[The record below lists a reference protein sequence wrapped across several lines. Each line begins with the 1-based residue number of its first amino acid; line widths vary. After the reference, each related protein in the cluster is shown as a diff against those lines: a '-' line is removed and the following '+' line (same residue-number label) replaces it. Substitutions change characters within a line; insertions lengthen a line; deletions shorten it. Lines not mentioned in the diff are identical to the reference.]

1 MFNNCQITVYPS
13 FLTLVMIMDWVAWNS
28 SLRKA
33 KSAVNALE
41 RKHGQWPLLTISRGY
56 HHLVMEEHFV
66 PNVPGQTCK
75 RKIQSSIVINRNPSW
90 KEKNNNNNCIP
101 LSTGL
106 IFIREKPPL
115 CHLHIVSMKASKRLE
130 KYKLG
135 FLKDEKLSV
144 LLYLFTRFFNYHV
157 HLSYHQSVPSY
168 LKIRRSRYLA
178 KPSRLTKLFQMI
190 LSTKSHFDKTL
201 TVIFKCGYCI

>member
-1 MFNNCQITVYPS
+1 
-13 FLTLVMIMDWVAWNS
+13 
-28 SLRKA
+28 
-33 KSAVNALE
+33 
-41 RKHGQWPLLTISRGY
+41 
-56 HHLVMEEHFV
+56 MEEHFV
-66 PNVPGQTCK
+66 LNVPGKTWK

-106 IFIREKPPL
+106 IFTREKPPFCYL
-115 CHLHIVSMKASKRLE
+115 LIVSMKATKRLE

-135 FLKDEKLSV
+135 FLKGENLSV
-144 LLYLFTRFFNYHV
+144 LLYYHV

-178 KPSRLTKLFQMI
+178 KPTRLTKLFQMI
-190 LSTKSHFDKTL
+190 VSTKSHFDKTL

>member
-1 MFNNCQITVYPS
+1 MLWKNILYPMF
-13 FLTLVMIMDWVAWNS
+13 LV
-28 SLRKA
+28 
-33 KSAVNALE
+33 
-41 RKHGQWPLLTISRGY
+41 KHGR
-56 HHLVMEEHFV
+56 EKF
-66 PNVPGQTCK
+66 
-75 RKIQSSIVINRNPSW
+75 RAPSLSTGIRV
-90 KEKNNNNNCIP
+90 EKKKKSNNNNCIP

-106 IFIREKPPL
+106 IFTREKPPL
-115 CHLHIVSMKASKRLE
+115 CHLHIVSMKASNRLE

-135 FLKDEKLSV
+135 FLKGENLSV
-144 LLYLFTRFFNYHV
+144 LLYLFSRFFNYHI

-178 KPSRLTKLFQMI
+178 KPTRLTKLFQMI

>member
-1 MFNNCQITVYPS
+1 M
-13 FLTLVMIMDWVAWNS
+13 
-28 SLRKA
+28 LRKNILYPMFL
-33 KSAVNALE
+33 V
-41 RKHGQWPLLTISRGY
+41 KHAR
-56 HHLVMEEHFV
+56 EKF
-66 PNVPGQTCK
+66 K
-75 RKIQSSIVINRNPSW
+75 APSLSTGIRV
-90 KEKNNNNNCIP
+90 EKKNNNNNNCIP

-106 IFIREKPPL
+106 IFTREKPPF
-115 CHLHIVSMKASKRLE
+115 CYLHIVSMKATKRLE

-135 FLKDEKLSV
+135 FLKGENLSV
-144 LLYLFTRFFNYHV
+144 LLYLFSRFLNYHV

-178 KPSRLTKLFQMI
+178 KPTRLTKLFQMI

>member
-1 MFNNCQITVYPS
+1 
-13 FLTLVMIMDWVAWNS
+13 
-28 SLRKA
+28 
-33 KSAVNALE
+33 
-41 RKHGQWPLLTISRGY
+41 
-56 HHLVMEEHFV
+56 MEEHFV

-75 RKIQSSIVINRNPSW
+75 RKIQSSIVINGNPSW

-115 CHLHIVSMKASKRLE
+115 CHLHIVSMKASKHLE
-130 KYKLG
+130 NINLDFWKAKT
-135 FLKDEKLSV
+135 SV
-144 LLYLFTRFFNYHV
+144 VFCTCFQDFFNYHV

-178 KPSRLTKLFQMI
+178 KPTRLTKLFQMI
-190 LSTKSHFDKTL
+190 LWTKSHFDKTL
-201 TVIFKCGYCI
+201 TVIFKCGYWI

>member
-1 MFNNCQITVYPS
+1 
-13 FLTLVMIMDWVAWNS
+13 
-28 SLRKA
+28 
-33 KSAVNALE
+33 
-41 RKHGQWPLLTISRGY
+41 
-56 HHLVMEEHFV
+56 MEEHFV

-75 RKIQSSIVINRNPSW
+75 RKIQSSIVINGNPSW

-101 LSTGL
+101 LWTGL
-106 IFIREKPPL
+106 IFTREKPPL

-135 FLKDEKLSV
+135 FLKGEKLSV
-144 LLYLFTRFFNYHV
+144 LLYLFSRFFNYHI

-178 KPSRLTKLFQMI
+178 KPTRLTKLFQMI

>member
-1 MFNNCQITVYPS
+1 MNGNTDNDLFSPYPEGTT
-13 FLTLVMIMDWVAWNS
+13 TLLWKNILYPMYLVKHAREKFKAP
-28 SLRKA
+28 SLSTGIR
-33 KSAVNALE
+33 V
-41 RKHGQWPLLTISRGY
+41 
-56 HHLVMEEHFV
+56 
-66 PNVPGQTCK
+66 
-75 RKIQSSIVINRNPSW
+75 
-90 KEKNNNNNCIP
+90 EKKKNNNNNNCIP

-115 CHLHIVSMKASKRLE
+115 CHLHIVSMKARKRLE

-135 FLKDEKLSV
+135 FLKGENLSV
-144 LLYLFTRFFNYHV
+144 LLYYHV

-168 LKIRRSRYLA
+168 LRIRRSRYLA
-178 KPSRLTKLFQMI
+178 KPTRLTKLFQMI